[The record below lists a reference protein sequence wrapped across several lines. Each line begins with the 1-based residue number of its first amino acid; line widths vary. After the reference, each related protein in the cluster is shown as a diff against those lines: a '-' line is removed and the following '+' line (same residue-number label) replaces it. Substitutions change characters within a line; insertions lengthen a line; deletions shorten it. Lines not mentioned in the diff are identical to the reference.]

1 MAAAALAERIRRL
14 VYAWED
20 RLFDWRHNIDTGGIV
35 AVPALATGNAEADS
49 HATAY
54 QPVWSRNL
62 RALVRQ
68 ARRLADPEV
77 FVDIG
82 AGKGKA
88 CFYAATRFERV
99 IGIEYS
105 ALLVEAA
112 KANLQRSGA
121 ANIEFVQADA
131 RLYDVPAQPCLV
143 FMFNPF
149 DGETLAQFV
158 ARNRERMK
166 AHASLLAYANDIHR
180 EVLQGGGFACVF
192 RDPRRSI
199 SLWR

>member
-1 MAAAALAERIRRL
+1 MGIAAFAEKLRRRL
-14 VYAWED
+14 FAWED
-20 RLFDWRHNIDTGGIV
+20 RLFDWRHNVDTGGVIG
-35 AVPALATGNAEADS
+35 VPALATGNAEADS

-54 QPVWSRNL
+54 QPVWTRNL
-62 RALVRQ
+62 RALLGQ
-68 ARRLADPEV
+68 ARRLADLQV

-88 CFYAATRFERV
+88 CFYAAQRFEHV
-99 IGIEYS
+99 IGVEYS

-112 KANLQRSGA
+112 QANLRSCGA

-131 RLYDVPAQPCLV
+131 RHYDVPDRPCLV

-149 DGETLAQFV
+149 DGETLAHFV
-158 ARNRERMK
+158 ARNRQRMK

-180 EVLQGGGFACVF
+180 KVLEDAGLACVF